1 MPGRVGPTRNQEE
14 RGMVDERYSIGAYGG
29 SDYQGRYP
37 HITGRPIQSVGSVIT
52 TTEVVVLLG
61 LIGLGFLWYQGTK
74 TGIKFVGQHPEIVTA
89 AMKGAAFL

>member
-29 SDYQGRYP
+29 SDYQG
-37 HITGRPIQSVGSVIT
+37 ITGRPIQSVGSVIT

-61 LIGLGFLWYQGTK
+61 LVGLGFLWYQGTK